1 MHLHPSAFTLVHS
14 PSTLKLQLDAFCSVK
29 FVAIATRQ
37 RPCFESL
44 NRQTSAHPQ
53 FEARNLPIA
62 KTRVLIFHVQQ
73 GSPRASSPAAMS
85 NRKVLQEIEKCFK
98 QVAIGV
104 EAFDEQYDKYEQ
116 STNASQRDKLV
127 DSIKKECKKLQRLR
141 DQIKTWAAG
150 NEVKDKTQLLEKREL
165 IETVRLIS
173 ETVPG
178 LIHPRAELTVFY
190 RRWKLSRPWKRR

>member
-1 MHLHPSAFTLVHS
+1 MRLHPSAFTLVHS
-14 PSTLKLQLDAFCSVK
+14 PSTARLPLNAFCFVK
-29 FVAIATRQ
+29 FVAIATCR
-37 RPCFESL
+37 RSRL
-44 NRQTSAHPQ
+44 GSVTHQTSAHLQ
-53 FEARNLPIA
+53 FEAHNLPIA

-165 IETVRLIS
+165 IETVRVIS
-173 ETVPG
+173 EMAPSLMHLRV
-178 LIHPRAELTVFY
+178 ELTAFY